1 MILQRF
7 IELAIAKRNEKWLIS
22 RGAVEYGKEHYK
34 YIVMLHVGFILSLIA
49 EYFLRGRYIE
59 LTVINYIF
67 LGVFVFLQIIRISV
81 LTSLGRYWCTRVY
94 RIPGEPLVSTGIYKY
109 LKHPNYMV
117 VIGEI
122 LTLPLIFN
130 LYFTCIIFTILNA
143 VILTNRVRVE
153 NKALSQN

>member
-1 MILQRF
+1 
-7 IELAIAKRNEKWLIS
+7 
-22 RGAVEYGKEHYK
+22 
-34 YIVMLHVGFILSLIA
+34 
-49 EYFLRGRYIE
+49 
-59 LTVINYIF
+59 
-67 LGVFVFLQIIRISV
+67 
-81 LTSLGRYWCTRVY
+81 
-94 RIPGEPLVSTGIYKY
+94 
-109 LKHPNYMV
+109 MV